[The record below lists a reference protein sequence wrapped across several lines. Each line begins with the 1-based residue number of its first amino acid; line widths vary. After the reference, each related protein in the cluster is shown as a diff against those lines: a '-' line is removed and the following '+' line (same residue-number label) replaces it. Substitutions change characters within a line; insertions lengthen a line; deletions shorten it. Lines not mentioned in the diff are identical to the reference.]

1 MNQSQCLKAMTGSGI
16 DDFTQDDKTIER
28 SRTTPNLRM
37 HDEAS
42 MRQILRQYFMDTYDT
57 YESIF
62 ECLAC
67 EEAFYIKPIALRH
80 PLIFYYGHTATFFI
94 NKLLLTKMIDHRV
107 NEKIESIF
115 AVGVDEMGWDDL
127 NETNYAW
134 PSVAEVK
141 AYRDQVRTLVLDLI
155 DHAPLIMPIDWH
167 NPWWAIIMGIEHEH
181 IHLETSSVLIR
192 QHALKYVQSSPHWLP
207 HLSSGTAPTNQL
219 IEVAQGV
226 VSTHK
231 TKQDALYGWDN
242 EYGHH
247 EKNIGAFSA
256 SQYLVS
262 NQEFLAFVQQHG
274 YKKPEYWESE
284 GQAWLAFT
292 QAEHPVFW
300 INQSGTWFLRLMTE
314 EVPLPWDWPVEVNY
328 HEAKAFCN
336 WKSAQTGKTIR
347 LPTEDEWNRLYALSG
362 LAEVDDVKDA
372 ANIKLSYGAS
382 SSPVNQFQH
391 GAFYDVQ
398 GNVWQWTETAIFPYE
413 KFEVHPIYDDFT
425 APTFD
430 EKHNIMKGGSWISS
444 GNEALFSSRY
454 AFRRHFFQH
463 AGFRY
468 VMSDNQVESNPSVY
482 ETDQS
487 VAQYLDFHYGKPHF
501 DVENFPAA
509 LVQIAVNAMAG
520 KPTAKALDIGCA
532 TGRASFELARHF
544 DAVTGIDYSTRF
556 IRHSIELQNGH
567 SVRYTLPDEGS
578 LVLYED
584 CNLKDFDFF
593 EFKDRVQ
600 FFQGDACNLKQNF
613 KDFDFILAA
622 NLIDRLSDPQA
633 FLLSLKN
640 LLKVGGVVLIASPYV
655 WLEEFTPREKW
666 LGGFKKDGESFK
678 TLDGLKNILADDF
691 KLLNDPLDVPFV
703 IRETSRR
710 FQHTLSQVTLWQR
723 TD

>member
-1 MNQSQCLKAMTGSGI
+1 
-16 DDFTQDDKTIER
+16 
-28 SRTTPNLRM
+28 
-37 HDEAS
+37 
-42 MRQILRQYFMDTYDT
+42 
-57 YESIF
+57 
-62 ECLAC
+62 
-67 EEAFYIKPIALRH
+67 
-80 PLIFYYGHTATFFI
+80 
-94 NKLLLTKMIDHRV
+94 
-107 NEKIESIF
+107 
-115 AVGVDEMGWDDL
+115 
-127 NETNYAW
+127 
-134 PSVAEVK
+134 
-141 AYRDQVRTLVLDLI
+141 
-155 DHAPLIMPIDWH
+155 
-167 NPWWAIIMGIEHEH
+167 
-181 IHLETSSVLIR
+181 
-192 QHALKYVQSSPHWLP
+192 
-207 HLSSGTAPTNQL
+207 
-219 IEVAQGV
+219 
-226 VSTHK
+226 
-231 TKQDALYGWDN
+231 
-242 EYGHH
+242 
-247 EKNIGAFSA
+247 
-256 SQYLVS
+256 
-262 NQEFLAFVQQHG
+262 
-274 YKKPEYWESE
+274 
-284 GQAWLAFT
+284 
-292 QAEHPVFW
+292 
-300 INQSGTWFLRLMTE
+300 MTE

-362 LAEVDDVKDA
+362 LAEVDDVQDA
-372 ANIKLSYGAS
+372 ANIKLSYAAS

-501 DVENFPAA
+501 DVQNFPAA

-691 KLLNDPLDVPFV
+691 KLLNDPMDVPFV